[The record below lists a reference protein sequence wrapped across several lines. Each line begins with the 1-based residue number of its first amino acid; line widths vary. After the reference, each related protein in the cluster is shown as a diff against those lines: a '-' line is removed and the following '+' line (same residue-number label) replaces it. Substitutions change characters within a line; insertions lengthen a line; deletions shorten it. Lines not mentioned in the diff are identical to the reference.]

1 MRLLFLGTGGYHPN
15 ERRHT
20 AGILIPEL
28 GIMFDAGTC
37 AFRVP
42 SRLSTKVLD
51 IFLTHPHLD
60 HIIGLTY
67 LLVPMALKQ
76 IDTCRIHA
84 LPATFDA
91 VKQHLFSLPLFP
103 VLPPFDFVP
112 LTQQVDIAA
121 GRGKLIHHPL
131 QHPGGSLG
139 FLLQIDGKRI
149 AYITDTTVD
158 GSYTDFV
165 RGSDVLIHECYFPDN
180 LSDWALKTGH
190 SHTSPV
196 AMLARD
202 AGVKRLYLTHID
214 PQRSDD
220 DPIDIATARAIFP
233 ETYVAE
239 DLMEVDV

>member
-28 GIMFDAGTC
+28 GVMFDAGTC
-37 AFRVP
+37 AFRAP
-42 SRLSTKVLD
+42 PRLFSNELD

-67 LLVPMALKQ
+67 LLVPLSLKQ
-76 IDTCRIHA
+76 IDKCRIHA
-84 LPATFDA
+84 SPTTIDA
-91 VKQHLFSLPLFP
+91 VRQHLFSQPLFP
-103 VLPPFDFVP
+103 VLPPFDFLP
-112 LTQQVDIAA
+112 LAQQVDVAG
-121 GRGKLIHHPL
+121 GRGTLTHHPL

-139 FLLQIDGKRI
+139 FVLEVDGKRI

-158 GSYTDFV
+158 GSYTDFI
-165 RGSDVLIHECYFPDN
+165 RGADLLIHECYFPDS
-180 LSDWALKTGH
+180 LSEWAAKTGH

-202 AGVKRLYLTHID
+202 AGVKRMYLTHID

-220 DPIDIATARAIFP
+220 DPIDIAAARAIFP

-239 DLMEVDV
+239 DLLEVDV